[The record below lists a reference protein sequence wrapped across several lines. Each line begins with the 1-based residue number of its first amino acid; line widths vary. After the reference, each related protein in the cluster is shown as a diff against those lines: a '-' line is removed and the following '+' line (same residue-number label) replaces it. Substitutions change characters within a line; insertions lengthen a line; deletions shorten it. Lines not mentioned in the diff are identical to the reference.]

1 MLALLPAFIAYVVV
15 FGVAPGFL
23 PGAGRGM

>member
-1 MLALLPAFIAYVVV
+1 MLALLLDFIAYVVV